1 MNKNRERLYAEAGI
15 LEDVKKSIENAAKKI
30 APSIF
35 GAGDDERH
43 VKEEYNGTA
52 YVTSPFGPRS
62 IKQLGGKPHN
72 HGGVD
77 IGVARGTPI
86 YSVYDGVV
94 NSKPYFNEHKG
105 GMGGFDLSIRS
116 EGEEGEFLMQ
126 YIHLDKAE
134 VSVGQPV
141 RAGQKIGESG
151 TAGTG
156 PHLHLQKRLLP
167 GRQVVPPS
175 HEEEEASVRMRII
188 DKKKQIHDKKGL
200 HKTKPVIVRG
210 DAVSIAKGTNI
221 FSIRDGIVSIH
232 RDAAEGP
239 VITVADPVFY
249 GIGNF
254 LGFGKG
260 DSFVYSGFSSISVKD
275 GDSVKKNQL
284 LGTAKSIPGMPGE
297 GYIRVTKNIDG
308 RRTAVS
314 QAELSIATR
323 SGGARRFAP
332 VGVMSTNASRPVD
345 APLKGTPGDRTAKSY
360 NAVIDQ
366 FQVDKNPR
374 YAPRRISQNSRI
386 QTFCNIFVSD
396 VTEAMGAPLPHWVDK
411 SGNPASPGAGAHEL
425 NGNASVDW
433 LARHGSRFG
442 WKEVSEEEAQEYAN
456 KGHPVVAGQKEIGK
470 SRIGHVAI
478 VRPGQITNNG
488 PAVANAGAK
497 NTNSSQVA
505 RVFGS
510 GYRAGLIRYWANL
523 A

>member
-15 LEDVKKSIENAAKKI
+15 LDDVKKSIEDAAKKI
-30 APSIF
+30 APSF
-35 GAGDDERH
+35 FDDGDSK
-43 VKEEYNGTA
+43 KEEYSGTA
-52 YVTSPFGPRS
+52 HVTSPFGPRS
-62 IKQLGGKPHN
+62 IKQLGGKRHN

-77 IGVARGTPI
+77 IGVVRGTPV

-94 NSKPYFNEHKG
+94 NSAPHFNQHKG
-105 GMGGFDLSIRS
+105 GMGGIDLSIRS
-116 EGEEGEFLMQ
+116 KGDDGEFLMQ
-126 YIHLDKAE
+126 YIHLDKAN
-134 VSVGQPV
+134 VSAGQTIK
-141 RAGQKIGESG
+141 AGQKIGESG

-167 GRQVVPPS
+167 SRQVVPPT
-175 HEEEEASVRMRII
+175 HEEEEAALKMRII
-188 DKKKQIHDKKGL
+188 DRKDQHHDKKGL
-200 HKTKPVIVRG
+200 HKTKPVIIRQ

-221 FSIRDGIVSIH
+221 YSIRDGIVSIH

-260 DSFVYSGFSSISVKD
+260 DSFVYSGFSSIAVKD
-275 GDSVKKNQL
+275 GDTVKKNQM
-284 LGTAKSIPGMPGE
+284 LGTAKAIPGMPGE
-297 GYIRVTKNIDG
+297 GYIRITKNVNG
-308 RRTAVS
+308 RRTAIS
-314 QAELSIATR
+314 QAELSAATR
-323 SGGARRFAP
+323 SANTMRFAP
-332 VGVMSTNASRPVD
+332 TGIMSTNASRPVD
-345 APLKGTPGDRTAKSY
+345 APIKGSPGARSTENY

-374 YAPRRISQNSRI
+374 YTPRKISQNSRT

-411 SGNPASPGAGAHEL
+411 NGNPAQPGAGAHEL

-456 KGHPVVAGQKEIGK
+456 KGQPVVAGQKEIGK

-497 NTNSSQVA
+497 NTNNSQVA